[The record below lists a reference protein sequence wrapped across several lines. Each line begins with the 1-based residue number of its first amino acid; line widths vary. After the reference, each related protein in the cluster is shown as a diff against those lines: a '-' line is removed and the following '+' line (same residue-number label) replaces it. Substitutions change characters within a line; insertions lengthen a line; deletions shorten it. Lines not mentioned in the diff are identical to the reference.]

1 MQYNVMR
8 KEPNGTMEPE
18 PMVRKHVSDSQM
30 AAVLDRRHL
39 EDVTNYQE
47 SSPSD
52 AQTNN
57 NSNRTRN
64 NNKLVIDEVSSKLDP
79 VSFSSANLLSLF

>member
-1 MQYNVMR
+1 
-8 KEPNGTMEPE
+8 MEPE

-47 SSPSD
+47 SSTSD
-52 AQTNN
+52 SQTNN
-57 NSNRTRN
+57 NSNRARN
-64 NNKLVIDEVSSKLDP
+64 NNKLVIDDVSTKLDP
-79 VSFSSANLLSLF
+79 VSSSNVATTFSCNISYLLT